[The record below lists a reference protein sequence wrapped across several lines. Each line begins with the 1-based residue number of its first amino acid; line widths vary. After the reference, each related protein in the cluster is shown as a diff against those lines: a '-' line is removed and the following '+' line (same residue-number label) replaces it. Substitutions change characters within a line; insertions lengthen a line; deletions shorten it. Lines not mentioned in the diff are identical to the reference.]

1 MYSYVK
7 LKQLNLREWLIYTS
21 FNICCQL
28 LMGLQACTFDIVYCY
43 YDMLVYVQII
53 YE

>member
-7 LKQLNLREWLIYTS
+7 LKQLNFSEWLIYTS
-21 FNICCQL
+21 FNICFQL
-28 LMGLQACTFDIVYCY
+28 LMVLQACKFDIVYCY
-43 YDMLVYVQII
+43 YDMLVYAQNI